1 MSTEQELDIL
11 EMPFEGLAAYWLS
24 IKKIM
29 ESRKSKSIIRDE
41 IEGTQEAY
49 IRHLLETVFSKMD
62 LALVRRLA
70 VVKRDTLLDD
80 YRRKIDLMRLALFAI
95 ASQENPRV
103 TLVRMDSKFSHAPMS
118 EKKAFD
124 MAQGLTEAVREKGA
138 DRPTLLSLDHKMPFD
153 RLVVKLLFYVMY
165 SRPDK
170 RRLEGLLRY
179 TKSRYFAEGLS
190 LAIDNF
196 EADFL
201 AHHLEDIRDQ
211 TIAETMRKMDM
222 SLEMAV
228 GIRDKL
234 PYDDIFKIA
243 RAYMPA

>member
-1 MSTEQELDIL
+1 MSTDQELDIL

-29 ESRKSKSIIRDE
+29 EGRKGKSVIRDE
-41 IEGTQEAY
+41 MESTQEAY
-49 IRHLLETVFSKMD
+49 IKHLLDTVFSKMD

-80 YRRKIDLMRLALFAI
+80 YRRKIDLMRLALYAI
-95 ASQENPRV
+95 ASGENPRV
-103 TLVRMDSKFSHAPMS
+103 TLVRMDSKFSHAPLG

-124 MAQGLTEAVREKGA
+124 MAQGLIEAIREKGA
-138 DRPTLLSLDHKMPFD
+138 DKHTLLAVDHKMPFD

-165 SRPDK
+165 ARPDK
-170 RRLEGLLRY
+170 HRLDGLLRY
-179 TKSRYFAEGLS
+179 SRSRYFTEGLS

-201 AHHLEDIRDQ
+201 AYHLEGIRDQ
-211 TIAETMRKMDM
+211 TIAETLRKMDM

-243 RAYMPA
+243 RAYMP